1 MPGFFK
7 VEVSIGTI
15 HDSRFTFLSEKTLLH
30 LGDFDGDFTE
40 LMSHLAIGA
49 GPVFDAIFC
58 QVENPPPSP
67 VAANVD
73 MFLESAGV
81 HLAHPL
87 NLYTAYPG
95 ATAKEIKA
103 LAAAA
108 GVTGGAEQRPFL
120 VVYPSNPRSRSSKCN
135 CCCAPAATE
144 RPRTRTRS
152 ARRLRHAANTFRTSL
167 TSRHASL
174 RRFLNWMACN
184 CHF

>member
-40 LMSHLAIGA
+40 LMSDLAKGA
-49 GPVFDAIFC
+49 GPVFDAIFR

-73 MFLESAGV
+73 VFLESAGV

-120 VVYPSNPRSRSSKCN
+120 SYPSNPRSRSSKCN
-135 CCCAPAATE
+135 CCCARGHGTTKDMDKVGAPPSPCRKHLQDFIDFPPRVTPALFK
-144 RPRTRTRS
+144 S
-152 ARRLRHAANTFRTSL
+152 DGV
-167 TSRHASL
+167 
-174 RRFLNWMACN
+174 
-184 CHF
+184 

>member
-15 HDSRFTFLSEKTLLH
+15 HYSRFTFLSEKTLLH
-30 LGDFDGDFTE
+30 LGDFDGHFTE
-40 LMSHLAIGA
+40 LMSDLAKGA
-49 GPVFDAIFC
+49 GPVFDAIFR

-73 MFLESAGV
+73 VFLEWSGE

-120 VVYPSNPRSRSSKCN
+120 SLPIKSKI
-135 CCCAPAATE
+135 AFIEVQLLLRA
-144 RPRTRTRS
+144 RPRNDQGHGQG
-152 ARRLRHAANTFRTSL
+152 RRAAFAMPQTSSGL
-167 TSRHASL
+167 H
-174 RRFLNWMACN
+174 
-184 CHF
+184 

>member
-87 NLYTAYPG
+87 NLYTACPG
-95 ATAKEIKA
+95 ATAKEIKS

-108 GVTGGAEQRPFL
+108 GVTGGGEQRPFL
-120 VVYPSNPRSRSSKCN
+120 VVLPIKSKI
-135 CCCAPAATE
+135 AFVEVQLLLRAATE
-144 RPRTRTRS
+144 RPRTWTRS

-167 TSRHASL
+167 TSRRASL
-174 RRFLNWMACN
+174 RRFFNRMACS